1 MVVGRGD
8 FRERESVCVCAA
20 EREDSVECVCRE
32 RGRGLL
38 RECMWQKGRELGESV
53 ADYPSLSVLKTQN
66 VIIDL

>member
-1 MVVGRGD
+1 MYVAERGGGGGR
-8 FRERESVCVCAA
+8 FSRVCAA